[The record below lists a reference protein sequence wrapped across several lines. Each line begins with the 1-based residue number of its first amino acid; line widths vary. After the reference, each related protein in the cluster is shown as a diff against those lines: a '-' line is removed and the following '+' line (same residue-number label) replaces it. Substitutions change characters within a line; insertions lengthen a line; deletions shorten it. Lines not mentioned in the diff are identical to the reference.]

1 MSPGLAL
8 TCPIGQAKPLDSSSG
23 PRHTS
28 RVGLFDLR
36 CGVSGLPTGWR
47 PTGGRVGISMF
58 LLEPVLASDPDAPV
72 AWQPWTP
79 PVRGCYDRYGG
90 IELWPADITPETNF
104 IGERL
109 ESLLQRGA
117 LVSSWPEDL
126 ASASPRAGRTAV
138 ERILG
143 HGAETVYNRV
153 KLTID
158 GAPVAACI
166 VLERVVDAIAGA
178 PRAVQDA
185 DAWFAP
191 GGAGKRHFADLP
203 VSARAQL
210 ARHAAVLAYA
220 RARGGLTPIRSED
233 LGQPSAAEIRGMV
246 RATWD
251 REDGPLRRMIDRVA
265 PRWTVPWRRA
275 ANEIAADDAHASAVA
290 GAATIHS
297 YSPSADYV
305 VGDVLEHP
313 SFGRGRVE
321 ALPDPGKISV
331 RFAAGART
339 MVHRRPR

>member
-1 MSPGLAL
+1 MG
-8 TCPIGQAKPLDSSSG
+8 
-23 PRHTS
+23 
-28 RVGLFDLR
+28 VFDLR

-47 PTGGRVGISMF
+47 PTDGRVGVSMF
-58 LLEPVLASDPDAPV
+58 LLEPARPDDPDAPV
-72 AWQPWTP
+72 TWQPWTP
-79 PVRGCYDRYGG
+79 PVRGCYDRHGG
-90 IELWPADITPETNF
+90 IELAPADITPETAF

-109 ESLLQRGA
+109 ASLLRSGA

-126 ASASPRAGRTAV
+126 GTANPRASGTAV

-143 HGAETVYNRV
+143 HAAETVYNRV
-153 KLTID
+153 QLTID

-191 GGAGKRHFADLP
+191 GGAGRRHFADLP
-203 VSARAQL
+203 ASARPQL
-210 ARHAAVLAYA
+210 ARHAALLAHA
-220 RARGGLTPIRSED
+220 RTRGGLTPIRSD
-233 LGQPSAAEIRGMV
+233 DPGQPSAAEIRGMV

-275 ANEIAADDAHASAVA
+275 ANELAADDAHASAVA
-290 GAATIHS
+290 SAATVHS
-297 YSPSADYV
+297 YNPAADYR

-313 SFGRGRVE
+313 TFGRGRVE

-331 RFAAGART
+331 RFPAGARI